1 MSNGK
6 RGRPPKIKD
15 VGEDVAAPDDVK
27 ASVSPLASKEKGPV
41 PLPAVLTPPAKPLTI
56 KEHLH
61 EACRLVENVLRIHPA
76 NNTLANGLSM
86 LKQQVMPIIEC
97 GLREVGHKE

>member
-15 VGEDVAAPDDVK
+15 VGEDITAPDDVK
-27 ASVSPLASKEKGPV
+27 VSVSSLANKEEGPV
-41 PLPAVLTPPAKPLTI
+41 PLPAVLSPPAKPLTI
-56 KEHLH
+56 KEHFH
-61 EACRLVENVLRIHPA
+61 AIIRAVEEVVKQHPE
-76 NNTLANGLSM
+76 NTVLANGLSM

-97 GLREVGHKE
+97 GLQEVGHKE